1 MREAIEILKND
12 DKLLKLWIYSVENT
26 SVELIDGFS
35 VYCDIPIYD

>member
-26 SVELIDGFS
+26 SVELIDNFN
-35 VYCDIPIYD
+35 VYYDILIYD